1 MVFDVIRPVLEG
13 MDGDP
18 DFLNADGR
26 KSRKS
31 SNPCP
36 FLQKYWAIMNGVKFW
51 THVSDETSK
60 GNQPAMSLAH
70 KIPKL
75 GTASAAETSEF
86 TVKTAAEYH
95 ELLGKLQDMPTLPV
109 IAMKV
114 NELIADPNATSTDIA
129 RILKQDQ
136 VLTAKIL
143 RLVNSSYYAVPGGVS
158 DVQKALAFLG
168 FNTVAQ
174 LVLSLSVFSMF
185 SKFGDESLT
194 MKDFWMHAL
203 AVAVCSEEIS
213 KRWKIG
219 KPEEAFTCGLL
230 HDIGKL
236 VMYELDRDRLTHIL
250 KRARESKKG
259 FIEIERE
266 LDLLN
271 HAYIGEMMA
280 TRWGL
285 PQVVR
290 QSIRYHHTDVSKMAS
305 VLASTKKMIQVVR
318 LANTAVVK
326 CANDGGVGGAKTFG
340 HSGDYSK
347 GVVVAEMLEDLGLGI
362 DDLSVIEKD
371 LAKAMEKAGAFL
383 NANA

>member
-1 MVFDVIRPVLEG
+1 MSSALKASRPDTLE
-13 MDGDP
+13 
-18 DFLNADGR
+18 N
-26 KSRKS
+26 
-31 SNPCP
+31 
-36 FLQKYWAIMNGVKFW
+36 
-51 THVSDETSK
+51 SDLS
-60 GNQPAMSLAH
+60 
-70 KIPKL
+70 I
-75 GTASAAETSEF
+75 
-86 TVKTAAEYH
+86 KTAAEYSD
-95 ELLGKLQDMPTLPV
+95 LLAKLQDMPTLPV

-114 NELIADPNATSTDIA
+114 NELIADPNATSQDIA
-129 RILKQDQ
+129 MILKQDQ

-203 AVAVCSEEIS
+203 AVAVCSEEIA
-213 KRWKIG
+213 KRWKLV

-236 VMYELDRDRLTHIL
+236 VIYEVDRERLSFIL
-250 KRARESKKG
+250 KKARESKKG
-259 FIEIERE
+259 FIDVERE
-266 LDLLN
+266 NDLLN

-290 QSIRYHHTDVSKMAS
+290 QAIRYHHTDVSKMAS
-305 VLASTKKMIQVVR
+305 ILASAKKVIQVVR
-318 LANTAVVK
+318 LANTVVVK
-326 CANDGGVGGAKTFG
+326 CGYGK
-340 HSGDYSK
+340 SGDYSK
-347 GVVVAEMLEDLGLGI
+347 GTIVAEMLEDLGLKI
-362 DDLSVIEKD
+362 DDLTTIEKD

-383 NANA
+383 NANS

>member
-1 MVFDVIRPVLEG
+1 MSHALK
-13 MDGDP
+13 
-18 DFLNADGR
+18 N
-26 KSRKS
+26 
-31 SNPCP
+31 NPK
-36 FLQKYWAIMNGVKFW
+36 QGAG
-51 THVSDETSK
+51 S
-60 GNQPAMSLAH
+60 
-70 KIPKL
+70 
-75 GTASAAETSEF
+75 TAAAAEF
-86 TVKTAAEYH
+86 TVKTAAEYN
-95 ELLGKLQDMPTLPV
+95 ELLAKLQDMPTLPV

-114 NELIADPNATSTDIA
+114 NDLIADPNATSTDIA
-129 RILKQDQ
+129 KILKQDQ

-185 SKFGDESLT
+185 SKFGDDSLT

-203 AVAVCSEEIS
+203 AVAVCSEEIA

-236 VMYELDRDRLTHIL
+236 VIHELDRDRLVFIL
-250 KRARESKKG
+250 KNAREGKKA
-259 FIEIERE
+259 FIAVERDQ
-266 LDLLN
+266 DLLN

-280 TRWGL
+280 ARWGL

-290 QSIRYHHTDVSKMAS
+290 QSLRYHHTDVSKMATILGS
-305 VLASTKKMIQVVR
+305 AKKMIQVVR
-318 LANTAVVK
+318 LANTVVVK
-326 CANDGGVGGAKTFG
+326 NANTDGGAKTYG

-347 GVVVAEMLEDLGLGI
+347 GVVVAEMLEDLGLSI
-362 DDLSVIEKD
+362 DDLTTIEKD

>member
-1 MVFDVIRPVLEG
+1 M
-13 MDGDP
+13 
-18 DFLNADGR
+18 
-26 KSRKS
+26 
-31 SNPCP
+31 
-36 FLQKYWAIMNGVKFW
+36 GVKVW
-51 THVSDETSK
+51 THVSDRTLK
-60 GNQPAMSLAH
+60 GSARAPMTQAQ
-70 KIPKL
+70 KL
-75 GTASAAETSEF
+75 VKTDVTQAPEL
-86 TVKTAAEYH
+86 TVKTAAEYA
-95 ELLGKLQDMPTLPV
+95 ELLTKLQDMPTLPV

-114 NELIADPNATSTDIA
+114 NELISDPNATSMDIA
-129 RILKQDQ
+129 MILKQDQ

-203 AVAVCSEEIS
+203 AVAVCSEEIA
-213 KRWKIG
+213 KRWKIV

-236 VMYELDRDRLTHIL
+236 VIYEIDRERLTFIL
-250 KRARESKKG
+250 KKSREGKKG
-259 FIEIERE
+259 FIEVERE
-266 LDLLN
+266 NDLLN

-290 QSIRYHHTDVSKMAS
+290 QAIRYHHTDVAKMAS
-305 VLASTKKMIQVVR
+305 LLASAKKVIQVVR
-318 LANTAVVK
+318 LANMVVVK
-326 CANDGGVGGAKTFG
+326 NANAEGGATTYGK
-340 HSGDYSK
+340 SGDFSK
-347 GVVVAEMLEDLGLGI
+347 GTVLAEMLEDLGLKI
-362 DDLSVIEKD
+362 DDLTTIEKD

-383 NANA
+383 NANS

>member
-1 MVFDVIRPVLEG
+1 
-13 MDGDP
+13 
-18 DFLNADGR
+18 
-26 KSRKS
+26 
-31 SNPCP
+31 
-36 FLQKYWAIMNGVKFW
+36 
-51 THVSDETSK
+51 
-60 GNQPAMSLAH
+60 MSLVQ
-70 KIPKL
+70 KNPKL
-75 GTASAAETSEF
+75 GTGSPAAATEF

-95 ELLGKLQDMPTLPV
+95 ELLAKLQDMPTLPV
-109 IAMKV
+109 IAMRV
-114 NELIADPNATSTDIA
+114 NDLIADPNATSTDIA
-129 RILKQDQ
+129 TILKQDQ

-213 KRWKIG
+213 RRWKIG

-236 VMYELDRDRLTHIL
+236 VIHELDRDRLVFIL
-250 KRARESKKG
+250 KKSREGKKG
-259 FIEIERE
+259 FVEVERDH
-266 LDLLN
+266 DLLN

-290 QSIRYHHTDVSKMAS
+290 QAIRYHHIDVAKMATI
-305 VLASTKKMIQVVR
+305 LASAKKMIQVVR
-318 LANTAVVK
+318 LANTVVVK
-326 CANDGGVGGAKTFG
+326 ITNEDGGAGAKTYG

-347 GVVVAEMLEDLGLGI
+347 GVVVAEMLEDLGLTI
-362 DDLSVIEKD
+362 DDLTVIEKD

>member
-1 MVFDVIRPVLEG
+1 MSHAL
-13 MDGDP
+13 
-18 DFLNADGR
+18 
-26 KSRKS
+26 KH
-31 SNPCP
+31 NPK
-36 FLQKYWAIMNGVKFW
+36 QGAG
-51 THVSDETSK
+51 SE
-60 GNQPAMSLAH
+60 
-70 KIPKL
+70 
-75 GTASAAETSEF
+75 AAASEF
-86 TVKTAAEYH
+86 TVKTAAEYQD
-95 ELLGKLQDMPTLPV
+95 LLAKLQDMPTLPV

-143 RLVNSSYYAVPGGVS
+143 RLVNSSYYAVPGGVT

-185 SKFGDESLT
+185 SKFGDESLS
-194 MKDFWMHAL
+194 MKDFWTHAL
-203 AVAVCSEEIS
+203 AVAVCSEEIA

-219 KPEEAFTCGLL
+219 RPEEAFTCGLL

-236 VMYELDRDRLTHIL
+236 VIHELDRDRLAFVL
-250 KRARESKKG
+250 KKARESKKG
-259 FIEIERE
+259 FIEVERE
-266 LDLLN
+266 NDLLN
-271 HAYIGEMMA
+271 HATVGEMMA
-280 TRWGL
+280 ARWGL

-290 QSIRYHHTDVSKMAS
+290 QTLRYHHTDVAKMATM
-305 VLASTKKMIQVVR
+305 LGSTKKMVQLVR
-318 LANTAVVK
+318 LANTVVVK
-326 CANDGGVGGAKTFG
+326 KTNVDGGAKTYG

-347 GVVVAEMLEDLGLGI
+347 GVVVAEMLEDLGLTI
-362 DDLSVIEKD
+362 EDLSVIEKD

>member
-1 MVFDVIRPVLEG
+1 
-13 MDGDP
+13 
-18 DFLNADGR
+18 
-26 KSRKS
+26 
-31 SNPCP
+31 
-36 FLQKYWAIMNGVKFW
+36 
-51 THVSDETSK
+51 
-60 GNQPAMSLAH
+60 MSLAL
-70 KIPKL
+70 KNPKL
-75 GTASAAETSEF
+75 PTGGPADSGEL
-86 TVKTAAEYH
+86 TVKTAAEFH
-95 ELLGKLQDMPTLPV
+95 ELTTKLQDMPTLPV

-114 NELIADPNATSTDIA
+114 NDLIADPNATSGDIA
-129 RILKQDQ
+129 TILKQDQ

-194 MKDFWMHAL
+194 MKDFWLHAL
-203 AVAVCSEEIS
+203 AVAVCSEEIA
-213 KRWKIG
+213 KRWKLA

-236 VMYELDRDRLTHIL
+236 VIYEVDRERLTFIL
-250 KRARESKKG
+250 KKAREGKKS
-259 FIEIERE
+259 FLEVERE
-266 LDLLN
+266 HDLLN

-290 QSIRYHHTDVSKMAS
+290 QAIRYHHTDVSKMAS
-305 VLASTKKMIQVVR
+305 ILASAKRTIQVVR
-318 LANTAVVK
+318 LANTVVVK
-326 CANDGGVGGAKTFG
+326 NASVPGGSKTYG

-347 GVVVAEMLEDLGLGI
+347 GVVVAEMLEDLGLAI
-362 DDLSVIEKD
+362 DDLTTIEKD

>member
-1 MVFDVIRPVLEG
+1 MAHPLKHTSAGADDLLKSNAFD
-13 MDGDP
+13 
-18 DFLNADGR
+18 A
-26 KSRKS
+26 
-31 SNPCP
+31 
-36 FLQKYWAIMNGVKFW
+36 
-51 THVSDETSK
+51 VSELS
-60 GNQPAMSLAH
+60 
-70 KIPKL
+70 
-75 GTASAAETSEF
+75 
-86 TVKTAAEYH
+86 VKTAAEYQD
-95 ELLGKLQDMPTLPV
+95 LLTKLQDMPTLPV

-114 NELIADPNATSTDIA
+114 NELIADPNATSGDIA
-129 RILKQDQ
+129 AILKQDQ

-185 SKFGDESLT
+185 SKFGDDSLT

-203 AVAVCSEEIS
+203 AVAVCSEGIS
-213 KRWKIG
+213 KRWNIG
-219 KPEEAFTCGLL
+219 KPEEVFTCGLL

-236 VMYELDRDRLTHIL
+236 VIYEVDRDRLTFIL
-250 KRARESKKG
+250 KRAREGKKG

-266 LDLLN
+266 HDLLT
-271 HAYIGEMMA
+271 HAYIGDMMA

-290 QSIRYHHTDVSKMAS
+290 QAIRYHHTEVSKMAS
-305 VLASTKKMIQVVR
+305 LLASAKKVIQVVR
-318 LANTAVVK
+318 LANTIVVK
-326 CANDGGVGGAKTFG
+326 KANEEGGSEIYGK
-340 HSGDYSK
+340 SGDYSK

-362 DDLSVIEKD
+362 DDLTTIEKD

>member
-1 MVFDVIRPVLEG
+1 
-13 MDGDP
+13 
-18 DFLNADGR
+18 
-26 KSRKS
+26 
-31 SNPCP
+31 
-36 FLQKYWAIMNGVKFW
+36 
-51 THVSDETSK
+51 
-60 GNQPAMSLAH
+60 MSVAH
-70 KIPKL
+70 KNAKI
-75 GTASAAETSEF
+75 GAGSAAAESEF
-86 TVKTAAEYH
+86 TVKTAAEYND
-95 ELLGKLQDMPTLPV
+95 LLAKLQDMPTLPV

-114 NELIADPNATSTDIA
+114 NDLIADPNASSTDIA
-129 RILKQDQ
+129 TILKQDQ

-185 SKFGDESLT
+185 SKFGDDRLT

-203 AVAVCSEEIS
+203 AVAVCSEEIA
-213 KRWKIG
+213 KRWKIA

-236 VMYELDRDRLTHIL
+236 VMHELDHDRLVFIL
-250 KRARESKKG
+250 KKSREGKKG
-259 FIEIERE
+259 FIEVERDE
-266 LDLLN
+266 DLLN

-285 PQVVR
+285 PQAVR
-290 QSIRYHHTDVSKMAS
+290 QAIRYHHTDVSKMS
-305 VLASTKKMIQVVR
+305 SILGSSKKMIQVVR
-318 LANTAVVK
+318 LANTVVVK
-326 CANDGGVGGAKTFG
+326 NTNADNGIGAKTYG

-347 GVVVAEMLEDLGLGI
+347 GVVVAEMLEDLGLSI
-362 DDLSVIEKD
+362 DDLTVIEKD

>member
-1 MVFDVIRPVLEG
+1 
-13 MDGDP
+13 
-18 DFLNADGR
+18 
-26 KSRKS
+26 
-31 SNPCP
+31 
-36 FLQKYWAIMNGVKFW
+36 
-51 THVSDETSK
+51 
-60 GNQPAMSLAH
+60 MSHAH
-70 KIPKL
+70 KNNPKL
-75 GTASAAETSEF
+75 GAGSEAAASEF

-95 ELLGKLQDMPTLPV
+95 ELLKKLADMPTLPV

-114 NELIADPNATSTDIA
+114 NDLISDPNATSTDIA
-129 RILKQDQ
+129 AILKQDQ

-185 SKFGDESLT
+185 SKFGDDSLT

-213 KRWKIG
+213 RRWKIG

-236 VMYELDRDRLTHIL
+236 VIHEVDRERLVFIL
-250 KRARESKKG
+250 KKSREGKKG
-259 FIEIERE
+259 FVEVERE
-266 LDLLN
+266 QDLLN
-271 HAYIGEMMA
+271 HAYIGEMMT

-290 QSIRYHHTDVSKMAS
+290 QSIRYHHTDVSKMATI
-305 VLASTKKMIQVVR
+305 LASTKKMIQLVR
-318 LANTAVVK
+318 LANTIVVK
-326 CANDGGVGGAKTFG
+326 NANEDGGAGAKIYG

-347 GVVVAEMLEDLGLGI
+347 GVVVAEMLEDLGLKI
-362 DDLSVIEKD
+362 DDLTVIEKD

>member
-1 MVFDVIRPVLEG
+1 
-13 MDGDP
+13 
-18 DFLNADGR
+18 
-26 KSRKS
+26 
-31 SNPCP
+31 
-36 FLQKYWAIMNGVKFW
+36 
-51 THVSDETSK
+51 
-60 GNQPAMSLAH
+60 MSHAL
-70 KIPKL
+70 KQPKL
-75 GTASAAETSEF
+75 GTGAIETASEF
-86 TVKTAAEYH
+86 TVKTAAEYQ
-95 ELLGKLQDMPTLPV
+95 ELTTKLQDMPTLPV

-129 RILKQDQ
+129 AILKQDQ

-143 RLVNSSYYAVPGGVS
+143 RLVNSSYYAVPGGVT

-185 SKFGDESLT
+185 SKFGDDSLT

-203 AVAVCSEEIS
+203 AVAVCSEEIA

-236 VMYELDRDRLTHIL
+236 VIYEVDRERLVAIL
-250 KRARESKKG
+250 KKTRETKKG
-259 FIEIERE
+259 FVEVERD

-290 QSIRYHHTDVSKMAS
+290 QAIRYHHTDVSKMAS
-305 VLASTKKMIQVVR
+305 ILASAKKTIQVVR
-318 LANTAVVK
+318 LANTVVVK
-326 CANDGGVGGAKTFG
+326 AAGADGGVGAKTYG

-347 GVVVAEMLEDLGLGI
+347 GVVVAEMLEDLGLKI
-362 DDLSVIEKD
+362 DDLTVIEKD